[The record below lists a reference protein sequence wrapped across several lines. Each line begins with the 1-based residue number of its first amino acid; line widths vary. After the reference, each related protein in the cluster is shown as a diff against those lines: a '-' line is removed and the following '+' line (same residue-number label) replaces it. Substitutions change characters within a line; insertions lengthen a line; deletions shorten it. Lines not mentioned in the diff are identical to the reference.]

1 MLLVPL
7 HQVLCVFDGQHP
19 MLSGEITLSQAGHG
33 RVGWD
38 GIRMDGWCRGGWML
52 FVVALS
58 IRETAK
64 RYMVLALHGGT
75 WTGTYRNGVSKY
87 MPMGTYR
94 FVVLCTGYGTYPP
107 LLLLSLNLK
116 TSLWPGPDL
125 GSSPPPLLPGPCP
138 EVALTA
144 QHKVHPTP
152 RALVSQSRSPPLHF
166 PAPLPSPVHRSADD
180 PGPNSLGR
188 GTRTALLLRQNTSPK
203 YPLPSFPVQR
213 YLHLPQPNPTRDGR
227 PLHLHPVSLS
237 PPSTITRPPLPL
249 TTYNHNFTTTT
260 STRRRNTLRPVCPR
274 SNPHTRRPL
283 YLEESTSVSTHL
295 VALSASPTKVSPKR
309 HRASRP

>member
-38 GIRMDGWCRGGWML
+38 GNRMDGRCRGGWML

-75 WTGTYRNGVSKY
+75 WLGTYRNGVSKY
-87 MPMGTYR
+87 MPIGTYR

-125 GSSPPPLLPGPCP
+125 GSSPPRLLPGPCP

-144 QHKVHPTP
+144 Q
-152 RALVSQSRSPPLHF
+152 QSPSHAQGPGQPKQISPPSTSQLHC
-166 PAPLPSPVHRSADD
+166 PPLSIVLLMTQAQIPWEGVPVLRCFSGKIHPPSTVSHHSPS
-180 PGPNSLGR
+180 R
-188 GTRTALLLRQNTSPK
+188 GTFTC
-203 YPLPSFPVQR
+203 
-213 YLHLPQPNPTRDGR
+213 PNPTQPGTGVHYIYI
-227 PLHLHPVSLS
+227 PSPS

-249 TTYNHNFTTTT
+249 TTYHHNLTTTT
-260 STRRRNTLRPVCPR
+260 SPRRRNTLRPVCPR

-283 YLEESTSVSTHL
+283 HLEESTSVSTHF

>member
-1 MLLVPL
+1 MTLVSVFPEYV
-7 HQVLCVFDGQHP
+7 VLF
-19 MLSGEITLSQAGHG
+19 SGF
-33 RVGWD
+33 R
-38 GIRMDGWCRGGWML
+38 
-52 FVVALS
+52 
-58 IRETAK
+58 
-64 RYMVLALHGGT
+64 

-87 MPMGTYR
+87 RPIATYR

-125 GSSPPPLLPGPCP
+125 GLLASSSLLPGPCP

-203 YPLPSFPVQR
+203 YTLPSFPVQR
-213 YLHLPQPNPTRDGR
+213 YLCCPPPSPTRDGR

-237 PPSTITRPPLPL
+237 PPSTTARPPLPL
-249 TTYNHNFTTTT
+249 TTYN
-260 STRRRNTLRPVCPR
+260 
-274 SNPHTRRPL
+274 
-283 YLEESTSVSTHL
+283 
-295 VALSASPTKVSPKR
+295 
-309 HRASRP
+309 